1 MLFECVGWLVVFVF
15 DGCSSVI
22 VLVRYCC
29 FGSICCATDM
39 SLYSAT
45 YMYVTKGRR
54 RGLSA
59 PNHLCTYPL

>member
-29 FGSICCATDM
+29 LDQFAVLLICLFTVQRICMLQRVVDA
-39 SLYSAT
+39 
-45 YMYVTKGRR
+45 G
-54 RGLSA
+54 
-59 PNHLCTYPL
+59 